1 MNTFFID
8 FETTGLNPYH
18 DEIIEFAIK
27 KYKTDKIICN
37 LVKPQ
42 RVKMIPSKI
51 TEITGITTQD
61 IFNGNTIS
69 NINACE
75 QIFSFL
81 NENYDGDGYIY
92 LIAHNGIPFDFV
104 YLKELMKMYSQNINT
119 PIETID
125 IFNIYPAIR
134 FIDSLDIAR
143 KFVPHI
149 YSYSQKNLCKIFN
162 IIQDKAHRADGDVID
177 LEKVYYTIVNYGI
190 NKFKYDK
197 DLIDDTDKV
206 YDNIYNI

>member
-42 RVKMIPSKI
+42 KVKMIPSKI
-51 TEITGITTQD
+51 TEITGITTRD
-61 IFNGNTIS
+61 IFNGNTIN

-75 QIFSFL
+75 KIFSFL
-81 NENYDGDGYIY
+81 KENYDGNGFIY

-104 YLKELMKMYSQNINT
+104 YLKELMKMYSHNINT
-119 PIETID
+119 PIENID

-177 LEKVYYTIVNYGI
+177 LEKLYYTVVNYGI

-197 DLIDDTDKV
+197 DLIDNTDKV
-206 YDNIYNI
+206 YDNIYKI

>member
-37 LVKPQ
+37 LVKPR

-104 YLKELMKMYSQNINT
+104 YLKELMKIYSQNINI
-119 PIETID
+119 PIENID
-125 IFNIYPAIR
+125 IFNIYPMIR

-177 LEKVYYTIVNYGI
+177 LEKVYYTLVNYGI
-190 NKFKYDK
+190 NKFKYEK

-206 YDNIYNI
+206 YDNIYSI

>member
-27 KYKTDKIICN
+27 KYKSDKIICN

-81 NENYDGDGYIY
+81 KENYDGNGYIY

-104 YLKELMKMYSQNINT
+104 YLKELMKIYSQNINI
-119 PIETID
+119 PIENID

-197 DLIDDTDKV
+197 DLIDNTDKV
-206 YDNIYNI
+206 YDNIYRI